1 MKAVDLHIHTVKSIS
16 DSQFTFSMESLI
28 NYVDSMKLDIVG
40 ITNHNLFNIEQFN
53 QICDRLD
60 VKVLPGIE
68 INFEGGHLLLLS
80 ENEELE
86 DFSKK
91 CKKVEE
97 RIVSSSDHI
106 DKNEL
111 VEIFGDLE
119 KYLLIPHNPKKP
131 KVPIQIIKELNKYID
146 AIEVSSIKDFL
157 REYKTNNDFVP
168 VWFSDIRISNNLD
181 IKKRGRI
188 YLDIDNDSLK
198 SIKLAFSDKNKVK
211 LTIDESNSL
220 FPINND
226 SFQVSTGLN
235 VLLGARSSGKSYF
248 LNKVDSTNENVKYIR
263 QFSLL
268 DKQNLDNKEFN
279 VRLSNENS
287 VQAEKMFI
295 DFKNLIEEISNVDFK
310 KIKKNIDE
318 YVESL
323 VKFANEEERRDIFSK
338 SKLYTQNIYAKKEIK
353 SLDKLINSIEN
364 LILNIEYKEIIESH
378 LNIIDLKNLVIELS
392 ILAKSICR
400 ENIIKQKAN
409 EIIEDVRPKLEVKT
423 ISNRIVDADLKE
435 YLSSQSK
442 IEKFNDICELVK
454 KERTIELD
462 KIGKFT
468 LIMKTGCYKNVTEIR
483 KHTNRKITLSNIF
496 KSSYKDGYK
505 YLQKLR
511 EVNIPKVDY
520 WKYYVNVKFDIINEL
535 KLSASGGERTEYNLL
550 NEIKSANNY
559 DILLIDE
566 PESSFDNRFLNEEV
580 NTLIKDISRKIPV
593 ILATHNNAMGLSI
606 KPDYILYTKRE
617 SSNGDIEFKI
627 YSGNIASK
635 KLTCF
640 ENEDDTV
647 ETYEILMDSLE
658 AGEDAYKEREKTYEL
673 HKN

>member
-1 MKAVDLHIHTVKSIS
+1 M
-16 DSQFTFSMESLI
+16 
-28 NYVDSMKLDIVG
+28 
-40 ITNHNLFNIEQFN
+40 
-53 QICDRLD
+53 
-60 VKVLPGIE
+60 
-68 INFEGGHLLLLS
+68 
-80 ENEELE
+80 
-86 DFSKK
+86 
-91 CKKVEE
+91 
-97 RIVSSSDHI
+97 
-106 DKNEL
+106 
-111 VEIFGDLE
+111 
-119 KYLLIPHNPKKP
+119 
-131 KVPIQIIKELNKYID
+131 PIQIIKELNKYID

-181 IKKRGRI
+181 TKKRGRI

-220 FPINND
+220 FPINNE

-248 LNKVDSTNENVKYIR
+248 LNEVESTNENVKYIR

-268 DKQNLDNKEFN
+268 DKQNLDNKEFD

-295 DFKNLIEEISNVDFK
+295 DFKNLIEEISSIDFK
-310 KIKKNIDE
+310 KIKKNVDD

-323 VKFANEEERRDIFSK
+323 LKFANEEERRDVFSK
-338 SKLYTQNIYAKKEIK
+338 SKLYTQNLYPIKEIK
-353 SLDKLINSIEN
+353 SIDKLINSIEN
-364 LILNIEYKEIIESH
+364 LIINKEYKKIIESH

-392 ILAKSICR
+392 KLAKSRCK
-400 ENIIKQKAN
+400 ENIIRQKAN
-409 EIIEDVRPKLEVKT
+409 EIIEDVKPNLEIKT
-423 ISNRIVDADLKE
+423 VSNKIIDVDLKE

-454 KERTIELD
+454 KERTVELD

-468 LIMKTGCYKNVTEIR
+468 LIMKTGYYKNVTEIK
-483 KHTNRKITLSNIF
+483 KHTNRKIALSDIF
-496 KSSYKDGYK
+496 KYSYKDGYE
-505 YLQKLR
+505 YLQKLS

-580 NTLIKDISRKIPV
+580 NTLIKDISKKIPV

-606 KPDYILYTKRE
+606 NPDYILYTKRE

>member
-40 ITNHNLFNIEQFN
+40 ITNHNLFDIEQFKE
-53 QICDRLD
+53 ICNELEI
-60 VKVLPGIE
+60 KVFPGIE

-86 DFSKK
+86 DFSRK
-91 CKKVEE
+91 CKNVEK
-97 RIVSSSDHI
+97 RIESSSDYI
-106 DKNEL
+106 DKDEL

-181 IKKRGRI
+181 TKKRGRI

-220 FPINND
+220 FPINNE

-248 LNKVDSTNENVKYIR
+248 LNEVESTNENVKYIR

-268 DKQNLDNKEFN
+268 DKQNLDNKEFD

-295 DFKNLIEEISNVDFK
+295 DFKNLIEEISSIDFK
-310 KIKKNIDE
+310 KIKKNVDD

-323 VKFANEEERRDIFSK
+323 LKFANEEERRDVFSK
-338 SKLYTQNIYAKKEIK
+338 SKLYTQNLYPIKEIK
-353 SLDKLINSIEN
+353 SIDKLINSIEN
-364 LILNIEYKEIIESH
+364 LIINKEYKKIIESH

-392 ILAKSICR
+392 KLAKSRCK
-400 ENIIKQKAN
+400 ENIIRQKAN
-409 EIIEDVRPKLEVKT
+409 EIIEDVKPNLEIKT
-423 ISNRIVDADLKE
+423 VSNKIIDVDLKE

-454 KERTIELD
+454 KERTVELD

-468 LIMKTGCYKNVTEIR
+468 LIMKTGYYKNVTEIK
-483 KHTNRKITLSNIF
+483 KHTNRKIALSDIF
-496 KSSYKDGYK
+496 KYSYKDGYE
-505 YLQKLR
+505 YLQKLS

-580 NTLIKDISRKIPV
+580 NTLIKDISKKIPV

-606 KPDYILYTKRE
+606 NPDYILYTKRE

>member
-28 NYVDSMKLDIVG
+28 RYVDSMKLDIIG
-40 ITNHNLFNIEQFN
+40 ITNHNLFDIEQFN

-86 DFSKK
+86 NFSKK

-97 RIVSSSDHI
+97 KIRSSSEYI
-106 DKNEL
+106 NKNEL
-111 VEIFGDLE
+111 VEIFGDLA

-131 KVPIQIIKELNKYID
+131 KVPMQIIKEMNKYID

-157 REYKTNNDFVP
+157 REHNNNDDFVP

-220 FPINND
+220 FPINNE

-248 LNKVDSTNENVKYIR
+248 LNKVESTNENVKYIR

-268 DKQNLDNKEFN
+268 DKQNLDNNEFD

-287 VQAEKMFI
+287 IQGEKRFI
-295 DFKNLIEEISNVDFK
+295 DFKNLIEEISNIDIK
-310 KIKKNIDE
+310 KIKKNVDD

-323 VKFANEEERRDIFSK
+323 LKFANEKERRDIFSK
-338 SKLYTQNIYAKKEIK
+338 SKLYTQNLYPIKEIK

-364 LILNIEYKEIIESH
+364 LIINIEYKNIIESH

-392 ILAKSICR
+392 KLAKSRCR
-400 ENIIKQKAN
+400 ENIIRQKAN
-409 EIIEDVRPKLEVKT
+409 EIIEDVKPNLEIKT
-423 ISNRIVDADLKE
+423 VSNKIIDVDLKE

-468 LIMKTGCYKNVTEIR
+468 LIMKTGCYKNVTEIK
-483 KHTNRKITLSNIF
+483 KHTNRQIALADIF
-496 KSSYKDGYK
+496 KSSYNDGYK
-505 YLQKLR
+505 YLQKLS

-550 NEIKSANNY
+550 NEIKSANDY

-580 NTLIKDISRKIPV
+580 NTLIKDISKKIPV

-606 KPDYILYTKRE
+606 KPDYILYTNRVV
-617 SSNGDIEFKI
+617 SNGDLNFKI

-635 KLTCF
+635 TLACA

-658 AGEDAYKEREKTYEL
+658 AGEDAYKEREGTYEL
-673 HKN
+673 YKN

>member
-1 MKAVDLHIHTVKSIS
+1 M
-16 DSQFTFSMESLI
+16 
-28 NYVDSMKLDIVG
+28 
-40 ITNHNLFNIEQFN
+40 
-53 QICDRLD
+53 
-60 VKVLPGIE
+60 
-68 INFEGGHLLLLS
+68 
-80 ENEELE
+80 
-86 DFSKK
+86 
-91 CKKVEE
+91 
-97 RIVSSSDHI
+97 
-106 DKNEL
+106 
-111 VEIFGDLE
+111 EIFGDLE

-131 KVPIQIIKELNKYID
+131 KVPMQIIKEMNNHID

-157 REYKTNNDFVP
+157 REYNTNNDFVP

-188 YLDIDNDSLK
+188 YLDIDNNSLK
-198 SIKLAFSDKNKVK
+198 SIKLAFSDRNKVK

-220 FPINND
+220 FPINNE

-248 LNKVDSTNENVKYIR
+248 LNKVESTNENVKYIR

-268 DKQNLDNKEFN
+268 DKQNLDNKEFD

-295 DFKNLIEEISNVDFK
+295 DFKNLIEEISSIDFK
-310 KIKKNIDE
+310 RIKKNVDD

-323 VKFANEEERRDIFSK
+323 LKFANEEERRDVFSK
-338 SKLYTQNIYAKKEIK
+338 SKLYTQNLYPIKEIN
-353 SLDKLINSIEN
+353 SIDQLINSIEN
-364 LILNIEYKEIIESH
+364 LIINKEYKKIIESH

-392 ILAKSICR
+392 KLAKSICR
-400 ENIIKQKAN
+400 ENIVRQKAN
-409 EIIEDVRPKLEVKT
+409 EIIEDVKPNLEIKT
-423 ISNRIVDADLKE
+423 VSNKIIDVDLKE

-468 LIMKTGCYKNVTEIR
+468 LIMKTGFYKNVSEIK
-483 KHTNRKITLSNIF
+483 KHTNRQIALFDIF

-505 YLQKLR
+505 YLQKLS

-550 NEIKSANNY
+550 NEIESANNY

-580 NTLIKDISRKIPV
+580 NTLIKDISKKIPV

-606 KPDYILYTKRE
+606 NPDYILYTKRE

-627 YSGNIASK
+627 YSGNVASK

-673 HKN
+673 YKN

>member
-40 ITNHNLFNIEQFN
+40 ITNHNLFDIEQFN
-53 QICDRLD
+53 HICDRLD

-97 RIVSSSDHI
+97 KIGSPSDNI

-111 VEIFGDLE
+111 VEIFVDLG

-131 KVPIQIIKELNKYID
+131 KVPIQVINEMDKYID

-157 REYKTNNDFVP
+157 REHNNNDDFVP

-181 IKKRGRI
+181 TKKRGRI

-198 SIKLAFSDKNKVK
+198 SIKLALSDKNKVK

-220 FPINND
+220 FPINNE

-248 LNKVDSTNENVKYIR
+248 LNEVESTNENVKYIR

-268 DKQNLDNKEFN
+268 DKQNLDNKEFD

-295 DFKNLIEEISNVDFK
+295 DFKNLIEEISSIDFK
-310 KIKKNIDE
+310 KIKKNVDD

-323 VKFANEEERRDIFSK
+323 LKFANEEERRDVFSK
-338 SKLYTQNIYAKKEIK
+338 SKLYTQNLYPIKEIK
-353 SLDKLINSIEN
+353 SIDKLINSIEN
-364 LILNIEYKEIIESH
+364 LIINKEYKKIIESH

-392 ILAKSICR
+392 KLAKSRCK
-400 ENIIKQKAN
+400 ENIIRQKAN
-409 EIIEDVRPKLEVKT
+409 EIIEDVKPNLEIKT
-423 ISNRIVDADLKE
+423 VSNKIIDVDLKE

-454 KERTIELD
+454 KERTVELD

-468 LIMKTGCYKNVTEIR
+468 LIMKTGYYKNVTEIK
-483 KHTNRKITLSNIF
+483 KHTNRKIALSDIF
-496 KSSYKDGYK
+496 NYSYKDGYE
-505 YLQKLR
+505 YLQKLS

-580 NTLIKDISRKIPV
+580 NTLIKDISKKIPV

-606 KPDYILYTKRE
+606 NPDYILYTKRE